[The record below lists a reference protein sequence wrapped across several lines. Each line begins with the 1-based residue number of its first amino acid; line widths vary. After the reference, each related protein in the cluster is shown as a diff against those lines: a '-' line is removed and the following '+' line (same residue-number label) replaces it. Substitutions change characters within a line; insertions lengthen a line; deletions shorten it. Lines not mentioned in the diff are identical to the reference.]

1 MPVPIPP
8 VVRPQACEA
17 PWQYSRSAGGCICPS
32 GYIVSRG
39 ECVRRDSQSCTFPFV
54 YSDSRNRCVCA
65 KGYRSFGTGCK
76 KEDPTPSGSENIR
89 WIQACLKEAGYDA
102 GPVDGVSG
110 RKTRGA
116 WKAFRSENDL
126 GDASAPYSDPET
138 LAKLFQAC
146 QPDEATPAEPEPE
159 DETPA
164 RDDDAADT
172 GRRSGDGDFAPDD
185 ALCAS
190 GRLYSLL
197 SAENPSLEPCG
208 RSCIPAPE
216 GMSEEELLR
225 QEETQGIT
233 WCRSCVSVGSLGM
246 LCPRPAEDE
255 DEDGEDAPQD
265 EGAN

>member
-1 MPVPIPP
+1 M
-8 VVRPQACEA
+8 RPQSCEA

-32 GYIVSRG
+32 GYVVSRG
-39 ECVRRDSQSCTFPFV
+39 DCVRRDSRSCTFPFV

-65 KGYRSFGTGCK
+65 SGYRPFGTGCK

-89 WIQACLKEAGYDA
+89 WIQACLNEAGYDA
-102 GPVDGVSG
+102 GTVDGLSG

-116 WKAFRSENDL
+116 WNAFRSESNL
-126 GDASAPYSDPET
+126 GDTTAPYSDPET
-138 LAKLFQAC
+138 LARLFQAC
-146 QPDEATPAEPEPE
+146 QPEDAASAPPATPAEPEPE
-159 DETPA
+159 HEVPA
-164 RDDDAADT
+164 QDDTANAAPP
-172 GRRSGDGDFAPDD
+172 SGEGSFAPAD

-225 QEETQGIT
+225 QQETQGIT
-233 WCRSCVSVGSLGM
+233 WCRSCVTVGTLGM
-246 LCPRPAEDE
+246 LCPKPS
-255 DEDGEDAPQD
+255 EDGSESDTSANDGQD
-265 EGAN
+265 TAN